1 MLNKLLVIS
10 LFLFSSYTVA
20 NMNTTKYS
28 AYFKTQ
34 SGVCLL
40 QINGVIYIDTLRGP
54 KTISTGSDISGWLE
68 NGENDI
74 GLAFYPAKT
83 KNQCDEKNCEVKI
96 VKTTRDKQ
104 EKIITQFKI
113 TFDGKSER
121 SDKSAYSIVDVSDV
135 TGNKISE
142 GIYNKIKFKND
153 AAPKDWMTATRKINI
168 SDIPDWEWTKAT
180 PLSDSSNLRHELM
193 SAYQD
198 LLSDLNKNDL
208 ETIKRKYSIAL
219 EENVNLDPLSSK
231 DEFFESIGIE
241 DAMKEG
247 ALDLHPDWSK
257 YNIYFYQKNRV
268 FCLAMEESK
277 RNSPIRFYDK
287 NGDFV
292 FAWNPFFSMINGKL
306 VLVR

>member
-83 KNQCDEKNCEVKI
+83 KNQYDEKNCEVKI

-247 ALDLHPDWSK
+247 ALDLHP
-257 YNIYFYQKNRV
+257 
-268 FCLAMEESK
+268 
-277 RNSPIRFYDK
+277 
-287 NGDFV
+287 
-292 FAWNPFFSMINGKL
+292 
-306 VLVR
+306 

>member
-1 MLNKLLVIS
+1 
-10 LFLFSSYTVA
+10 
-20 NMNTTKYS
+20 
-28 AYFKTQ
+28 
-34 SGVCLL
+34 
-40 QINGVIYIDTLRGP
+40 
-54 KTISTGSDISGWLE
+54 
-68 NGENDI
+68 
-74 GLAFYPAKT
+74 
-83 KNQCDEKNCEVKI
+83 
-96 VKTTRDKQ
+96 
-104 EKIITQFKI
+104 
-113 TFDGKSER
+113 
-121 SDKSAYSIVDVSDV
+121 
-135 TGNKISE
+135 
-142 GIYNKIKFKND
+142 
-153 AAPKDWMTATRKINI
+153 MTATRKINI

-268 FCLAMEESK
+268 FVSQWRKVKGIPPFVSMTKMVILF
-277 RNSPIRFYDK
+277 SPGIH
-287 NGDFV
+287 
-292 FAWNPFFSMINGKL
+292 SSQ
-306 VLVR
+306 

>member
-83 KNQCDEKNCEVKI
+83 KNQYDEKNCEVKI

-121 SDKSAYSIVDVSDV
+121 SDKSAYSIIDVSDV

-180 PLSDSSNLRHELM
+180 TLSDSSNLRHELM

-219 EENVNLDPLSSK
+219 EENVNLDPSSSK